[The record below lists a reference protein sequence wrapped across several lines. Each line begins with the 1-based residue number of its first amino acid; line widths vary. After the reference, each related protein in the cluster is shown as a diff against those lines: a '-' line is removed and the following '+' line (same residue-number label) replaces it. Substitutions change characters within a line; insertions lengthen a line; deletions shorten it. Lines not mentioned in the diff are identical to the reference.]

1 MNKDSE
7 LGALKTYLG
16 GTETQSIQYTY
27 QLYSQLL
34 KLLSNINLATL
45 PHIHTHLQ
53 I

>member
-1 MNKDSE
+1 MNKESE

-16 GTETQSIQYTY
+16 GTETESIQYTY
-27 QLYSQLL
+27 QLYSRLPR
-34 KLLSNINLATL
+34 LLSNINLTTS